1 MHVQWFLKK
10 TKTWNFT
17 LNLEQIGHRKTK
29 TINLKRIIILKI
41 GLISRIDKLKTFIKL
56 GTIGHTKFM
65 AFE

>member
-41 GLISRIDKLKTFIKL
+41 GLISRIDK
-56 GTIGHTKFM
+56 
-65 AFE
+65 FENIH